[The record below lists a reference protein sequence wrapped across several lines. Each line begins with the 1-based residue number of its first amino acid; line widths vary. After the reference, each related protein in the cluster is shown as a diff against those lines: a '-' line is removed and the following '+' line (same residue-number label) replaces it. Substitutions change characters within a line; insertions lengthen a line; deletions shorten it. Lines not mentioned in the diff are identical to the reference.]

1 MQPYRALEY
10 DEMNQHADQPNEI
23 THQMIKKMKK
33 LISSHHAALAF
44 DQGYLNKVKTVDGYD
59 FVAEVKYEKQI
70 LIKLES
76 GNEKRGGARRRR
88 IQSQF
93 PYKNRKQKANDNT
106 GF

>member
-1 MQPYRALEY
+1 M
-10 DEMNQHADQPNEI
+10 
-23 THQMIKKMKK
+23 
-33 LISSHHAALAF
+33 
-44 DQGYLNKVKTVDGYD
+44 DGYD

-88 IQSQF
+88 IQSQL
-93 PYKNRKQKANDNT
+93 PYKNRKQKANENT